1 MILETEIILQTI
13 AYALIIFGML
23 LIAPKFFS
31 AGNDATENHHHHKF
45 GFVLS
50 WFSIIS
56 GLIICII
63 AVWLR

>member
-31 AGNDATENHHHHKF
+31 AGTDTAENHHHHKF

-50 WFSIIS
+50 WFAILA
-56 GLIICII
+56 GLIISII